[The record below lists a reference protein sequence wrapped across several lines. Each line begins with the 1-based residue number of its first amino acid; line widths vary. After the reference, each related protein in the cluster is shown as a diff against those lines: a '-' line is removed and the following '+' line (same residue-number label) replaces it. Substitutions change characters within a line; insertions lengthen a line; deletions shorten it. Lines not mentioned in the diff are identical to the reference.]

1 MKMQQNNFTE
11 LKSNLMEPNNQKN
24 VILEDTEEAEEDDI
38 AHMIPKKK
46 QRVVAQEQH
55 QMFMTQKIN

>member
-1 MKMQQNNFTE
+1 
-11 LKSNLMEPNNQKN
+11 MEPNNQKN